1 MVPLQINVQINL
13 GADSSLIELVKT
25 IANLHT
31 DNTQN
36 TKTTDAAPLA
46 DTNKTKTTAKHEAKN
61 LSTEVAKEPAAE
73 EKAEAAPEPVKEEP
87 APAKE
92 EPKKEYTEVDVRAAM
107 KRARARIEGEGGP
120 DSDDYK
126 KWHRPMTAWFKNTAT
141 LYGAEKP
148 SAIADSESR
157 AKFVKECDDVQVI
170 NGELT
175 APLPF

>member
-13 GADSSLIELVKT
+13 GADKSLTDLVK
-25 IANLHT
+25 ILANLHT
-31 DNTQN
+31 ENTQE

-46 DTNKTKTTAKHEAKN
+46 DTNETKTTKQEPKN
-61 LSTEVAKEPAAE
+61 LSTEAE
-73 EKAEAAPEPVKEEP
+73 PEPVAEEPTEAATEP

-126 KWHRPMTAWFKNTAT
+126 KWHRPLTAWFKNTAA

-157 AKFVKECDDVQVI
+157 EKFIRDCDEVSIVND
-170 NGELT
+170 ELT
-175 APLPF
+175 QPLPF